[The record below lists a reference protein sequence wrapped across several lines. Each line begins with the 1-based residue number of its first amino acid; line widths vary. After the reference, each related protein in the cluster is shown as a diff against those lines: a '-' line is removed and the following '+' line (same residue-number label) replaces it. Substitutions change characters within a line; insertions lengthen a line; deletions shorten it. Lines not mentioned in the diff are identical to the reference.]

1 MRKWWLQN
9 QDGIVRNLPGGGGD
23 CCYDSLHTP
32 QQETAGTALQ
42 LQLLLVAAPN
52 LLRPLQRTR
61 GALGFQPLSRG
72 GLSKPS
78 LRSDIGLQ
86 PSAANY
92 PEDHKWTRRDCYARQ
107 SRPKGSD
114 SFFFFF
120 STGKEGPRKPPKE
133 APKGGCSLEK
143 GLGWRDLDFS
153 ALRST
158 KSPILFHYLSTVHA
172 ITRTSAQEPKSLNN
186 GSL

>member
-1 MRKWWLQN
+1 M
-9 QDGIVRNLPGGGGD
+9 
-23 CCYDSLHTP
+23 P

-52 LLRPLQRTR
+52 LLRPLQRTL
-61 GALGFQPLSRG
+61 GVPGFQPLSKG

-92 PEDHKWTRRDCYARQ
+92 PEDHKWTRRDCYAWQ

-114 SFFFFF
+114 SFFFLNWKRG
-120 STGKEGPRKPPKE
+120 STEATKRSAKGRVQFGKGTRVARFRLLCTAKHEVP
-133 APKGGCSLEK
+133 L
-143 GLGWRDLDFS
+143 
-153 ALRST
+153 
-158 KSPILFHYLSTVHA
+158 LFHYLSTVHA
-172 ITRTSAQEPKSLNN
+172 ITRTSAQEPS
-186 GSL
+186 S